1 MLPAQT
7 AKVNKD
13 DEKVDKPQ
21 NIFLKYKTCFLGEK
35 ILKKFPS
42 TSFNHII
49 ISWIIFVC
57 LSLWCFKLDTKDHA
71 QQGKAWLTNDPFFTT
86 LVMLF

>member
-35 ILKKFPS
+35 ILQKISLNKF
-42 TSFNHII
+42 
-49 ISWIIFVC
+49 
-57 LSLWCFKLDTKDHA
+57 
-71 QQGKAWLTNDPFFTT
+71 
-86 LVMLF
+86 